1 MKHMLTAFY
10 ARPLA
15 SYLIAAL
22 LAISTLAG
30 PAEAMLLP
38 APSAAPYADQS
49 APSPDRAADIAKIQ
63 KTLETKELR
72 QRLMDY
78 GLTPDE
84 TAARIDK
91 LSDEQVHQLAASM
104 DSLQAGGDSVLG
116 LVLGLVIIALL
127 VVLII
132 YLLEGRIV
140 IKKT

>member
-1 MKHMLTAFY
+1 MKRMLTACY

-30 PAEAMLLP
+30 PADAMHL
-38 APSAAPYADQS
+38 
-49 APSPDRAADIAKIQ
+49 PSPSDTPHAGQNALSAERAADIAKIQ
-63 KTLETKELR
+63 KVLETKELQ
-72 QRLMDY
+72 QRLLDY
-78 GLTPDE
+78 GLTPEE

-91 LSDEQVHQLAASM
+91 LSDEQLHRFASNL
-104 DSLQAGGDSVLG
+104 DSVQAGGDILGFVLG
-116 LVLGLVIIALL
+116 VVIIALL

-140 IKKT
+140 IK

>member
-22 LAISTLAG
+22 LVISTLVG
-30 PAEAMLLP
+30 PAEAMHLP
-38 APSAAPYADQS
+38 SPSAAPYAGQS
-49 APSPDRAADIAKIQ
+49 ALSLDRAADLAKIQ
-63 KTLETKELR
+63 TALETKELQ
-72 QRLMDY
+72 QRLLDY

-91 LSDEQVHQLAASM
+91 LTDEQLHQLASNL
-104 DSLQAGGDSVLG
+104 DSVQAGGDALG
-116 LVLGLVIIALL
+116 LLLGLAIIALL

-132 YLLEGRIV
+132 YLLEGRIE
-140 IKKT
+140 IRKK

>member
-1 MKHMLTAFY
+1 MKHMLTAFF

-22 LAISTLAG
+22 LAISSLAG
-30 PAEAMLLP
+30 PAEAMLVP
-38 APSAAPYADQS
+38 APSEAYHAGQS

-63 KTLETKELR
+63 KTLETKELQ
-72 QRLMDY
+72 QRLLDH
-78 GLTPDE
+78 GLTPEE

-91 LSDEQVHQLAASM
+91 LSDEQLHRLASNL
-104 DSLQAGGDSVLG
+104 DSVQAGGDPLGFVLG
-116 LVLGLVIIALL
+116 VVIIALL

-132 YLLEGRIV
+132 YLLEGRIE

>member
-38 APSAAPYADQS
+38 AASNSPHTGQS
-49 APSPDRAADIAKIQ
+49 APSLDRSADIAKIQ
-63 KTLETKELR
+63 KALETKELQ
-72 QRLMDY
+72 QRLLDY

-91 LSDEQVHQLAASM
+91 LSDEQLHRFASNL
-104 DSLQAGGDSVLG
+104 DSVQAGGDALSFLLG
-116 LVLGLVIIALL
+116 IAIIALL

-132 YLLEGRIV
+132 YLMEGRIE
-140 IKKT
+140 IKKK

>member
-1 MKHMLTAFY
+1 MKHMLSAFY

-38 APSAAPYADQS
+38 APSDASHAGQS
-49 APSPDRAADIAKIQ
+49 ALSSDRAADIAKIQ
-63 KTLETKELR
+63 KVLETKELQ
-72 QRLMDY
+72 QRLQDY
-78 GLTPDE
+78 GLTAE
-84 TAARIDK
+84 EAAARIDK
-91 LSDEQVHQLAASM
+91 LSDEQLHRLASNL
-104 DSLQAGGDSVLG
+104 DSVQAGGDGLGFVLG
-116 LVLGLVIIALL
+116 VVIIALL

-140 IKKT
+140 IK